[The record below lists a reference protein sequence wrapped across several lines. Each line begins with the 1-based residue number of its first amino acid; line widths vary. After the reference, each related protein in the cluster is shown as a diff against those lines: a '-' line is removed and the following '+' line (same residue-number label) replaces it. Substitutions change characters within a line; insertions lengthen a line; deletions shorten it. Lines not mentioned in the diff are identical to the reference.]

1 MKFLKNDNFLTE
13 NSRIGIT
20 KKGKYFID
28 SIIIVEYIIIEK
40 ETESC
45 DSGGKRYYYRKKSY
59 IRQRTFAQKNNSFV
73 KI

>member
-20 KKGKYFID
+20 KKKKYFID

-40 ETESC
+40 ESC

-59 IRQRTFAQKNNSFV
+59 IRQRTFAQKNNFFV

>member
-28 SIIIVEYIIIEK
+28 SIIIVEYIIIGK
-40 ETESC
+40 ESC
-45 DSGGKRYYYRKKSY
+45 DSGGKQYYYRKKSY
-59 IRQRTFAQKNNSFV
+59 IRQRTFAQK
-73 KI
+73 ITLL

>member
-1 MKFLKNDNFLTE
+1 MNFLKNDNFLTE
-13 NSRIGIT
+13 NSKIGIT
-20 KKGKYFID
+20 KKEKYFID
-28 SIIIVEYIIIEK
+28 SIIIVEYIIIGK
-40 ETESC
+40 ESC